1 MQIIK
6 KINRELEFNYNISE
20 ITSICMDIDY
30 KVNNNRILG
39 ILNLEGD
46 YVSSNF
52 EDTRED
58 FDKKIDFSIDLDENI
73 DLNTVKVEIDDFTY
87 SIDQNKLLINVDL
100 SLSYEFILFD
110 EKKEFDK
117 FIESR
122 EIDANKIEEDRE
134 EESKDLESVEEIKE
148 EANDIEEIREEKI
161 EKTEE
166 IEETHKGLDE
176 DKRKIEDSIIDMASN
191 FEDEFITYHI
201 YIVNDVDTLEGIAE
215 KYHISID
222 IIKEYNSVE
231 NLKSGMKLVIPICD
245 E

>member
-30 KVNNNRILG
+30 KVNGNVLSG
-39 ILNLEGD
+39 VLNLEGD

-58 FDKKIDFSIDLDENI
+58 FDKKLDFSIDLDENI
-73 DLNTVKVEIDDFTY
+73 DTNTVKVEIDDFTY
-87 SIDQNKLLINVDL
+87 SIDQNKLNVNVDL
-100 SLSYEFILFD
+100 SLSYEFVLFD

-122 EIDANKIEEDRE
+122 EIDTNT
-134 EESKDLESVEEIKE
+134 LEEIKKVE
-148 EANDIEEIREEKI
+148 EVREVEEDNEG
-161 EKTEE
+161 TCE
-166 IEETHKGLDE
+166 IEEQEEKLASEEVVDSKDNE
-176 DKRKIEDSIIDMASN
+176 AIEEEHRNIEESIIDMASN
-191 FEDEFITYHI
+191 FNDDFITYHI
-201 YIVNDVDTLEGIAE
+201 YIVNDVDTLDGIAE

-222 IIKEYNSVE
+222 IIKEYNNIE

>member
-1 MQIIK
+1 MCI
-6 KINRELEFNYNISE
+6 R
-20 ITSICMDIDY
+20 D
-30 KVNNNRILG
+30 RLG

-148 EANDIEEIREEKI
+148 EANDMEEIREEKI

>member
-30 KVNNNRILG
+30 KVNGNVLSG
-39 ILNLEGD
+39 VLNLEGD

-58 FDKKIDFSIDLDENI
+58 FDKKLDFSIDLDENI
-73 DLNTVKVEIDDFTY
+73 DTNTVKVEIDDFTY
-87 SIDQNKLLINVDL
+87 SIDQNKLIVNVDL
-100 SLSYEFILFD
+100 SLSYEFVLFD

-122 EIDANKIEEDRE
+122 EIDTNT
-134 EESKDLESVEEIKE
+134 LEEIKKVE
-148 EANDIEEIREEKI
+148 EVREVEEDNEG
-161 EKTEE
+161 TCE
-166 IEETHKGLDE
+166 IEEQEEKLESEEVVDSKDNEEIDE
-176 DKRKIEDSIIDMASN
+176 EQRNIEESIIDMASN
-191 FEDEFITYHI
+191 FNDDFITYHI
-201 YIVNDVDTLEGIAE
+201 YIVNDVDTLDGIAE

-222 IIKEYNSVE
+222 IIKEYNNIE

>member
-30 KVNNNRILG
+30 KVNGNVLSG
-39 ILNLEGD
+39 VLNLEGD

-58 FDKKIDFSIDLDENI
+58 FDKKLDFSIDLDENI
-73 DLNTVKVEIDDFTY
+73 DTNTVKVEIDDFTY
-87 SIDQNKLLINVDL
+87 SIDQNKLNVNVDL
-100 SLSYEFILFD
+100 SLSYEFVLFD
-110 EKKEFDK
+110 ERKEFDK

-122 EIDANKIEEDRE
+122 EIDTNT
-134 EESKDLESVEEIKE
+134 LEEIKKVE
-148 EANDIEEIREEKI
+148 EVREVEEDNEG
-161 EKTEE
+161 TCE
-166 IEETHKGLDE
+166 IEEQEEKLASEEVVDSKDNE
-176 DKRKIEDSIIDMASN
+176 AIEEEQRNIEESIIDMASN
-191 FEDEFITYHI
+191 FNDDFITYHI
-201 YIVNDVDTLEGIAE
+201 YIVNDVDTLDGIAE

-222 IIKEYNSVE
+222 IIKEYNNIE

>member
-30 KVNNNRILG
+30 KVNGNVLSG
-39 ILNLEGD
+39 VLNLEGD

-58 FDKKIDFSIDLDENI
+58 FDKKLDFSIDLDKNI
-73 DLNTVKVEIDDFTY
+73 DTNTVKVEIDDFTY
-87 SIDQNKLLINVDL
+87 SIDQNKLNINVDL
-100 SLSYEFILFD
+100 SLSYEFVLFD

-122 EIDANKIEEDRE
+122 EIDTNT
-134 EESKDLESVEEIKE
+134 LEEIKKVE
-148 EANDIEEIREEKI
+148 EVRDVEEDNEG
-161 EKTEE
+161 TCE
-166 IEETHKGLDE
+166 IEEQEEKLESKEVVDSKDNE
-176 DKRKIEDSIIDMASN
+176 AIEEEQRNIEESIIDMASN
-191 FEDEFITYHI
+191 FNDDFITYHI
-201 YIVNDVDTLEGIAE
+201 YIVNDVDTLDSIAE

-222 IIKEYNSVE
+222 IIKEYNNIE

>member
-30 KVNNNRILG
+30 KVNGNVLSG
-39 ILNLEGD
+39 VLNLEGD

-58 FDKKIDFSIDLDENI
+58 FDKKLDFSIDLDKNI
-73 DLNTVKVEIDDFTY
+73 DTNTVKVEIDDFTY
-87 SIDQNKLLINVDL
+87 SIDQNKLNINVDL
-100 SLSYEFILFD
+100 SLSYEFVLFD

-122 EIDANKIEEDRE
+122 EIDTNT
-134 EESKDLESVEEIKE
+134 LEEIKKVE
-148 EANDIEEIREEKI
+148 EVREVEEDNEG
-161 EKTEE
+161 TCE
-166 IEETHKGLDE
+166 IEEQEEKLESKEVVDSKDNE
-176 DKRKIEDSIIDMASN
+176 AIEEEQRNIEESIIDMASN
-191 FEDEFITYHI
+191 FNDDFITYHI
-201 YIVNDVDTLEGIAE
+201 YIVNDVDTLDSIAE

-222 IIKEYNSVE
+222 IIQEYNNIE

>member
-30 KVNNNRILG
+30 KVNGNVLSG
-39 ILNLEGD
+39 VLNLEGD

-58 FDKKIDFSIDLDENI
+58 FDKKLDFSIDLDENI
-73 DLNTVKVEIDDFTY
+73 DTNTVKVEIDDFTY
-87 SIDQNKLLINVDL
+87 SIDQNKLNVNVDL
-100 SLSYEFILFD
+100 SLSYEFVLFD

-122 EIDANKIEEDRE
+122 EIDTNT
-134 EESKDLESVEEIKE
+134 LEEIKKVE
-148 EANDIEEIREEKI
+148 EVREVEEDNEG
-161 EKTEE
+161 TCE
-166 IEETHKGLDE
+166 IEEQEEKLASEEVVDSKDNE
-176 DKRKIEDSIIDMASN
+176 AIEEEQRNIEESIIDMASN
-191 FEDEFITYHI
+191 FNDDFITYHI
-201 YIVNDVDTLEGIAE
+201 YIVNDVDTLDGIAE

-222 IIKEYNSVE
+222 IIKEYNNIE

>member
-30 KVNNNRILG
+30 KVNGNVLSG
-39 ILNLEGD
+39 VLNLEGD

-58 FDKKIDFSIDLDENI
+58 FDKKLDFSIDLDKNI
-73 DLNTVKVEIDDFTY
+73 DTNTVKVEIDDFTY
-87 SIDQNKLLINVDL
+87 SIDQNKLNINVDL
-100 SLSYEFILFD
+100 SLSYEFVLFD

-122 EIDANKIEEDRE
+122 EIDTNT
-134 EESKDLESVEEIKE
+134 LEEIKKVE
-148 EANDIEEIREEKI
+148 EVLDFEEDNEG
-161 EKTEE
+161 TCE
-166 IEETHKGLDE
+166 IEEQEEKLESKEVVDSKDNE
-176 DKRKIEDSIIDMASN
+176 AIEEEQRNIEESIIDMASN
-191 FEDEFITYHI
+191 FNDDFITYHI
-201 YIVNDVDTLEGIAE
+201 YIVNDVDTLDGIAE

-222 IIKEYNSVE
+222 IIKEYNNIE

>member
-30 KVNNNRILG
+30 KVNGNVLSG
-39 ILNLEGD
+39 VLNLEGD

-58 FDKKIDFSIDLDENI
+58 FDKKLDFNIDLDENI
-73 DLNTVKVEIDDFTY
+73 DINTVKVEIDDFTY
-87 SIDQNKLLINVDL
+87 SIDQNKLIVNVDL
-100 SLSYEFILFD
+100 SLSYEFVLFD

-122 EIDANKIEEDRE
+122 EIDTNTLEEKKDIVEVRE
-134 EESKDLESVEEIKE
+134 VEEQVE
-148 EANDIEEIREEKI
+148 E
-161 EKTEE
+161 TCE
-166 IEETHKGLDE
+166 IEEQEEILDNTECE
-176 DKRKIEDSIIDMASN
+176 DVKEKAEKEEQRNIEESIIDMASN
-191 FEDEFITYHI
+191 FNDDFITYHI
-201 YIVNDVDTLEGIAE
+201 YIVNDVDTLDGIAE

-222 IIKEYNSVE
+222 IIKEYNNIE

>member
-30 KVNNNRILG
+30 KINGNVLSG
-39 ILNLEGD
+39 VLNLEGD

-58 FDKKIDFSIDLDENI
+58 FDKKLDFSIDLDENI
-73 DLNTVKVEIDDFTY
+73 DTNTVKVEIDDFTY
-87 SIDQNKLLINVDL
+87 SIDQNKLNINVDL
-100 SLSYEFILFD
+100 SLSYEFVLFD

-122 EIDANKIEEDRE
+122 EIDTNT
-134 EESKDLESVEEIKE
+134 LEEIKKVE
-148 EANDIEEIREEKI
+148 EVRDVEEDNEG
-161 EKTEE
+161 TCE
-166 IEETHKGLDE
+166 IEEQEEKLESKEVVDSKDNE
-176 DKRKIEDSIIDMASN
+176 AIEEEQRNIEESIIDMASN
-191 FEDEFITYHI
+191 FNDDFITYHI
-201 YIVNDVDTLEGIAE
+201 YIVNDVDTLDSIAE

-222 IIKEYNSVE
+222 IIKEYNNIE

>member
-30 KVNNNRILG
+30 KVLNDSISG
-39 ILNLEGD
+39 VLNLEGD

-58 FDKKIDFSIDLDENI
+58 FSKKIDFSLDLDSNV
-73 DLNTVKVEIDDFTY
+73 DTDTVKVEIDDFTY
-87 SIDQNKLLINVDL
+87 DIDQNKLIINVDL
-100 SLSYEFILFD
+100 SLVYEFILFD

-122 EIDANKIEEDRE
+122 EIDAN
-134 EESKDLESVEEIKE
+134 DLEELTKTDESRETSF
-148 EANDIEEIREEKI
+148 DIENESDECIETNESQKDEEL
-161 EKTEE
+161 
-166 IEETHKGLDE
+166 IEETHEESKSDE
-176 DKRKIEDSIIDMASN
+176 RKIEDSIIDMASN
-191 FEDEFITYHI
+191 FNDDFITYHI
-201 YIVNDVDTLEGIAE
+201 YIVSDVDTLDGIAD
-215 KYHISID
+215 KYHISVD
-222 IIKEYNSVE
+222 IIKEYNNVE

>member
-6 KINRELEFNYNISE
+6 KINKELEFNYNISE

-30 KVNNNRILG
+30 KVNNNKISG

-58 FDKKIDFSIDLDENI
+58 FDKKINFDIDLDENI
-73 DLNTVKVEIDDFTY
+73 DLDTVKVEIDDFTY

-100 SLSYEFILFD
+100 SLTYEFILFD
-110 EKKEFDK
+110 EKKEFEK

-122 EIDANKIEEDRE
+122 EIDANNIEEDRE
-134 EESKDLESVEEIKE
+134 EENKEVESREEMKE
-148 EANDIEEIREEKI
+148 EVKDIEEIQE
-161 EKTEE
+161 EE
-166 IEETHKGLDE
+166 IEETYEELDV
-176 DKRKIEDSIIDMASN
+176 DKRNIEDSIIDMASN

>member
-30 KVNNNRILG
+30 KVNGNVLSG
-39 ILNLEGD
+39 VLNLEGD

-58 FDKKIDFSIDLDENI
+58 FDKKLDFSIDLDKNI
-73 DLNTVKVEIDDFTY
+73 DTNTVKVEIDDFTY
-87 SIDQNKLLINVDL
+87 SIDQNKLNINVDL
-100 SLSYEFILFD
+100 SLSYEFVLFD

-122 EIDANKIEEDRE
+122 EIDTNT
-134 EESKDLESVEEIKE
+134 LEEIKKVE
-148 EANDIEEIREEKI
+148 EVREVEEDNEETCEIEEQEEKI
-161 EKTEE
+161 ESKEVVDSKDNE
-166 IEETHKGLDE
+166 AIEEE
-176 DKRKIEDSIIDMASN
+176 QRNIEESIIDMASN
-191 FEDEFITYHI
+191 FNDDFITYHI
-201 YIVNDVDTLEGIAE
+201 YIVNDVDTLDGIAE

-222 IIKEYNSVE
+222 IIKEYNNIE

>member
-30 KVNNNRILG
+30 KVNGNVLSG
-39 ILNLEGD
+39 VLNLEGD

-58 FDKKIDFSIDLDENI
+58 FDKKLDFNIDLDENI
-73 DLNTVKVEIDDFTY
+73 DTNTVKVEIDDFTY
-87 SIDQNKLLINVDL
+87 SIDQNKLNVNVDL
-100 SLSYEFILFD
+100 SLSYEFVLFD

-122 EIDANKIEEDRE
+122 EIDTNT
-134 EESKDLESVEEIKE
+134 LEEIKKVE
-148 EANDIEEIREEKI
+148 EVREVEEDNEG
-161 EKTEE
+161 TCE
-166 IEETHKGLDE
+166 IEEQEEKLASEEVVDSKDNE
-176 DKRKIEDSIIDMASN
+176 AIEEEQRNIEESIIDMASN
-191 FEDEFITYHI
+191 FNDDFITYHI
-201 YIVNDVDTLEGIAE
+201 YIVNDVDTLDGIAE

-222 IIKEYNSVE
+222 IIKEYNNIE

>member
-30 KVNNNRILG
+30 KVNGNVLSG
-39 ILNLEGD
+39 VLNLEGD

-58 FDKKIDFSIDLDENI
+58 FDKKLDFSIDLDENI
-73 DLNTVKVEIDDFTY
+73 DTNTVKVEIDDFTY
-87 SIDQNKLLINVDL
+87 SIDQNKLIVNVDL
-100 SLSYEFILFD
+100 SLSYEFVLFD

-122 EIDANKIEEDRE
+122 EIDTNTLEEKKDIVEVRE
-134 EESKDLESVEEIKE
+134 VEEQVE
-148 EANDIEEIREEKI
+148 E
-161 EKTEE
+161 TCE
-166 IEETHKGLDE
+166 IEEQEEILDNTECE
-176 DKRKIEDSIIDMASN
+176 DVKETAEKEEQRNIEESIIDMASN
-191 FEDEFITYHI
+191 FNDDFITYHI
-201 YIVNDVDTLEGIAE
+201 YIVNDVDTLDGIAE

-222 IIKEYNSVE
+222 IIKEYNNIE

>member
-30 KVNNNRILG
+30 KVNGNVLSG
-39 ILNLEGD
+39 VLNLEGD

-58 FDKKIDFSIDLDENI
+58 FDKKLDFSIDLDKNI
-73 DLNTVKVEIDDFTY
+73 DTNTVKVEIDDFTY
-87 SIDQNKLLINVDL
+87 SIDQNKLNINVEL
-100 SLSYEFILFD
+100 SLSYEFVLFD

-122 EIDANKIEEDRE
+122 EIDTNT
-134 EESKDLESVEEIKE
+134 LEEIKKVE
-148 EANDIEEIREEKI
+148 EVREVEEDNEGTCEIEEQEEKI
-161 EKTEE
+161 ESEE
-166 IEETHKGLDE
+166 AVGSKDNEAIEEE
-176 DKRKIEDSIIDMASN
+176 QRNIEESIIDMASN
-191 FEDEFITYHI
+191 FNDDFITYHI
-201 YIVNDVDTLEGIAE
+201 YIVNDVDTLDGIAE

-222 IIKEYNSVE
+222 IIKEYNNIE

>member
-30 KVNNNRILG
+30 KVNGNVLSG
-39 ILNLEGD
+39 VLNLEGD

-58 FDKKIDFSIDLDENI
+58 FDKKLDFNIDLDENI
-73 DLNTVKVEIDDFTY
+73 DTNTVKVEIDDFTY
-87 SIDQNKLLINVDL
+87 SIDQNKLNVNVDL
-100 SLSYEFILFD
+100 SLSYEFVLFD

-122 EIDANKIEEDRE
+122 EIDTNT
-134 EESKDLESVEEIKE
+134 LEEIKKVE
-148 EANDIEEIREEKI
+148 EDNEG
-161 EKTEE
+161 TCE
-166 IEETHKGLDE
+166 IEEQEEKLESEEVVDSKDNE
-176 DKRKIEDSIIDMASN
+176 AIEEEQRNIEESIIDMASN
-191 FEDEFITYHI
+191 FNDDFITYHI
-201 YIVNDVDTLEGIAE
+201 YIVNDVDTLDGIAE

-222 IIKEYNSVE
+222 IIKEYNNIE

>member
-6 KINRELEFNYNISE
+6 KINKELEFNYNISE

-30 KVNNNRILG
+30 KVNNNKISG

-58 FDKKIDFSIDLDENI
+58 FDKKIDFDIDLDENI
-73 DLNTVKVEIDDFTY
+73 DLDTVKVEIDDFTY

-100 SLSYEFILFD
+100 SLTYEFILFD
-110 EKKEFDK
+110 EKKEFEK

-122 EIDANKIEEDRE
+122 EIDANNIEEDRE
-134 EESKDLESVEEIKE
+134 EENKEVESREEMK
-148 EANDIEEIREEKI
+148 DIEEIREE
-161 EKTEE
+161 EKKEE
-166 IEETHKGLDE
+166 IEENYEDFDV
-176 DKRKIEDSIIDMASN
+176 DKRNIEDSIIDMASN

>member
-6 KINRELEFNYNISE
+6 KINKELEFNYNISE

-30 KVNNNRILG
+30 KVNNNKISG

-58 FDKKIDFSIDLDENI
+58 FDKKIDFDIDLDENI
-73 DLNTVKVEIDDFTY
+73 DLDTIKVEIDDFTY

-100 SLSYEFILFD
+100 SLTYEFILFD
-110 EKKEFDK
+110 EKKEFEK

-122 EIDANKIEEDRE
+122 EIDANNIEEDRGE
-134 EESKDLESVEEIKE
+134 ENKEVESREEMKE
-148 EANDIEEIREEKI
+148 EVKDIEEIREE
-161 EKTEE
+161 E
-166 IEETHKGLDE
+166 IEETYEELDV
-176 DKRKIEDSIIDMASN
+176 DKRNIEDSIIDMASN

>member
-30 KVNNNRILG
+30 KVNGNVLSG
-39 ILNLEGD
+39 VLNLEGD

-58 FDKKIDFSIDLDENI
+58 FDKKLDFNIDLDENI
-73 DLNTVKVEIDDFTY
+73 DINTVKVEIDDFTY
-87 SIDQNKLLINVDL
+87 SIDQNKLIVNVDL
-100 SLSYEFILFD
+100 SLSYEFVLFD

-122 EIDANKIEEDRE
+122 EIDTNT
-134 EESKDLESVEEIKE
+134 LEEIKKVE
-148 EANDIEEIREEKI
+148 EDNEG
-161 EKTEE
+161 TCE
-166 IEETHKGLDE
+166 IEEQEEKLESEEVVDSKDNE
-176 DKRKIEDSIIDMASN
+176 AIEEEQRNIEESIIDMASN
-191 FEDEFITYHI
+191 FNDDFITYHI
-201 YIVNDVDTLEGIAE
+201 YIVNDVDTLDGIAE

-222 IIKEYNSVE
+222 IIKEYNNIE

>member
-30 KVNNNRILG
+30 KVNGNVLSG
-39 ILNLEGD
+39 VLNLEGD

-58 FDKKIDFSIDLDENI
+58 FDKKLDFSIDLDENI
-73 DLNTVKVEIDDFTY
+73 DTNTVKVEIDDFTY
-87 SIDQNKLLINVDL
+87 SIDQNKLNVNVDL
-100 SLSYEFILFD
+100 SLSYEFVLFD

-122 EIDANKIEEDRE
+122 EIDTNT
-134 EESKDLESVEEIKE
+134 LEEIKKV
-148 EANDIEEIREEKI
+148 EEIREVE
-161 EKTEE
+161 EDNEGTCE
-166 IEETHKGLDE
+166 IEEQEEKLASEEVVDSKDNE
-176 DKRKIEDSIIDMASN
+176 AIEEEQRNIEESIIDMASN
-191 FEDEFITYHI
+191 FNDDFITYHI
-201 YIVNDVDTLEGIAE
+201 YIVNDVDTLDGIAE

-222 IIKEYNSVE
+222 IIKEYNNIE

>member
-30 KVNNNRILG
+30 KINGNVLSG
-39 ILNLEGD
+39 VLNLEGD

-58 FDKKIDFSIDLDENI
+58 FDKKLDFSIDLDKNI
-73 DLNTVKVEIDDFTY
+73 DTNTVKVEIDDFTY
-87 SIDQNKLLINVDL
+87 SIDQNKLNINVDL
-100 SLSYEFILFD
+100 SLSYEFVLFD

-122 EIDANKIEEDRE
+122 EIDTNT
-134 EESKDLESVEEIKE
+134 LEEIKKVE
-148 EANDIEEIREEKI
+148 EVRDVEEDNEG
-161 EKTEE
+161 TCE
-166 IEETHKGLDE
+166 IEEQEEKLESKEVVDSKDNE
-176 DKRKIEDSIIDMASN
+176 AIEEEQRNIEESIIDMASN
-191 FEDEFITYHI
+191 FNDDFITYHI
-201 YIVNDVDTLEGIAE
+201 YIVNDVDTLDSIAE

-222 IIKEYNSVE
+222 IIKEYNNIE

>member
-6 KINRELEFNYNISE
+6 KINREIEFNYNISE

-30 KVNNNRILG
+30 KVISNKISG

-46 YVSSNF
+46 YVSSNL

-58 FDKKIDFSIDLDENI
+58 FNKKIDFDIDLDENI
-73 DLNTVKVEIDDFTY
+73 DTNTVKAEIDDFTY

-100 SLSYEFILFD
+100 SLTYEFVLFD

-117 FIESR
+117 FVESR
-122 EIDANKIEEDRE
+122 EIDAN
-134 EESKDLESVEEIKE
+134 
-148 EANDIEEIREEKI
+148 DIEEIKNEEAPILEEK
-161 EKTEE
+161 EE
-166 IEETHKGLDE
+166 SRNDEILDENNEEHEEEFAPLEE

-191 FEDEFITYHI
+191 FDDEFITYHI
-201 YIVNDVDTLEGIAE
+201 YIVNDVDTLDGIAE

-222 IIKEYNSVE
+222 IIREYNNIE
-231 NLKSGMKLVIPICD
+231 NIKSGMKLVIPIPN